1 MKHILA
7 ITVSVLLIAT
17 AAVKAAPPLLSPVGE
32 NAASLVETAQ
42 FKKGKG
48 FKKRKGFKK
57 GMAFKKGPKGKA
69 AMKGKGPQ
77 CFNRC
82 VASGKSGVQC
92 QGRCR

>member
-7 ITVSVLLIAT
+7 IAVSVLLVAT
-17 AAVKAAPPLLSPVGE
+17 AAVKAAPPLFSSVGE
-32 NAASLVETAQ
+32 SAASLVETAQ

-48 FKKRKGFKK
+48 FKKRKG
-57 GMAFKKGPKGKA
+57 FKKGPKGKA

-82 VASGKSGVQC
+82 VASGKSAMQC